1 MNAVITAAATVS
13 SQATFENG
21 TAPYSR
27 PEAMTSALTPADAR
41 ARLRELAPQV
51 REALVL
57 TRRGRVLAGPADLAP
72 AAKDLLRATSAP
84 ALEAAT
90 ASGTVFAARS
100 ERHATI
106 LVARR
111 GALAAPVL
119 FGARRVLEGLGAAQQ
134 GGAAAGSGAFLR
146 R

>member
-41 ARLRELAPQV
+41 ERLRELAPQV

-57 TRRGRVLAGPADLAP
+57 TRRGRVLAGPRELAP
-72 AAKDLLRATSAP
+72 AAKELLRATGAP
-84 ALEAAT
+84 AIEAVT
-90 ASGTVFAARS
+90 GGGTVFAARS
-100 ERHATI
+100 QRHAAI
-106 LVARR
+106 VIVRR
-111 GALAAPVL
+111 GALAGPVL
-119 FGARRVLEGLGAAQQ
+119 
-134 GGAAAGSGAFLR
+134 
-146 R
+146 